1 MNIISSMAKRLVV
14 IFSVLLMVGCAAT
27 KTFNQYA
34 LSGETV
40 AIATGYQPD
49 WSRDNISVWVEDPK
63 GSDNWVQY
71 PANDP
76 RIRAVVNFY
85 PDPLSSIV
93 VSNRTAQDITPFSE
107 SYGSNT
113 NIFTGGDRD
122 WFQTVV
128 FFDLPDPMTIGT
140 ASVYV
145 EEVANTSNF
154 VDTTVDIL
162 GTGGSPHQF
171 GTDAGGPL
179 QRVHL
184 ASLERASHY
193 TVTLSGTGAVPHAV
207 QLDFTHDP
215 DADNGGAGKAYVV
228 EPISGVKNISWTDDG
243 TKLRVVVLPADG
255 NTPTSFEDFKFYVAG
270 GITNLAP
277 STAPGSTLAFNING
291 GDVTGVSSPTV
302 TAHNVLIDDGL

>member
-1 MNIISSMAKRLVV
+1 MAKRLA
-14 IFSVLLMVGCAAT
+14 IILSVFMMVGCAAT

-34 LSGETV
+34 KSGETV

-49 WSRDNISVWVEDPK
+49 WSRDNISVWVEDPP
-63 GSDNWVQY
+63 GNWVQY

-85 PDPLSSIV
+85 PDPISSLV
-93 VSNRTAQDITPFSE
+93 VSNRTGQDITKYAE
-107 SYGSNT
+107 LYGDNV
-113 NIFTGGDRD
+113 NNFFTGGDRD
-122 WFQTVV
+122 WSQTVV
-128 FFDLPDPMTIGT
+128 FFDLPDPMTLGT

-145 EEVANTSNF
+145 EEVANTSNY
-154 VDTTVDIL
+154 VNTTLEIVE
-162 GTGGSPHQF
+162 TGGTPHSF

-184 ASLERASHY
+184 AALERASHY
-193 TVTLSGTGAVPHAV
+193 TVTLSGTGAIPHAV

-215 DADNGGAGKAYVV
+215 DADNGGVGKAYVV

-243 TKLRVVVLPADG
+243 TNLRVVVLPADG
-255 NTPTSFEDFKFYVAG
+255 NTPISFEDFKFYVAG

-277 STAPGSTLAFNING
+277 SVEPGSTLAFNING
-291 GDVTGVSSPTV
+291 GDVTGIAPPIV
-302 TAHNVLIDDGL
+302 TAHDIVIDDGL